1 MDMINTNN
9 IIRNPTLHYR
19 LDLGEP
25 GIAFG
30 ASASQSTLRVAS
42 HEIGNMVR
50 FRRMAAEEGKT
61 IIGGGIHLHR
71 QFAGSFL
78 ATVSGETVAYMVER
92 KNSAEITP
100 DNNTQGL
107 SKDNLDEDS
116 LLKSNATAEERPTSP
131 PSLDASGGIAETAIL
146 AQLYAKKSDLEQ
158 KKNIDSEEQNAQ
170 EFQEKIDKVNQAIQK
185 LIGQRLFETQEK
197 ILNTIEKANDAT
209 TKLAGV
215 PDNSTKEL
223 NDNPARKDGID
234 EAKKALQL

>member
-1 MDMINTNN
+1 
-9 IIRNPTLHYR
+9 
-19 LDLGEP
+19 
-25 GIAFG
+25 
-30 ASASQSTLRVAS
+30 
-42 HEIGNMVR
+42 
-50 FRRMAAEEGKT
+50 
-61 IIGGGIHLHR
+61 
-71 QFAGSFL
+71 
-78 ATVSGETVAYMVER
+78 MVER

-131 PSLDASGGIAETAIL
+131 PSLDASGGITETAIL

-158 KKNIDSEEQNAQ
+158 KKNIDSEEQNVEDLQ
-170 EFQEKIDKVNQAIQK
+170 ERIDKVNQAIQK
-185 LIGQRLFETQEK
+185 LIGQRLFKTQEK

-215 PDNSTKEL
+215 PENSTKEL